1 MTRDDYYTLIN
12 AALVD
17 HNWAAIPSALVAVA
31 LNSEVLDED
40 YELVLRCTHTPATE
54 VRAVALICIAHLA
67 RIHRRLPDDRAV
79 AIIKAALADPDPI
92 VRGQADTAADDLE
105 MFAPELGQH
114 IRGVLLPNFLLWTPI
129 TWTRRGPCLWTAQV
143 LDQLCEL
150 RRNDDPERPYSV
162 SIGLEATELDALPTG
177 WIIDLD

>member
-1 MTRDDYYTLIN
+1 
-12 AALVD
+12 
-17 HNWAAIPSALVAVA
+17 
-31 LNSEVLDED
+31 
-40 YELVLRCTHTPATE
+40 
-54 VRAVALICIAHLA
+54 
-67 RIHRRLPDDRAV
+67 
-79 AIIKAALADPDPI
+79 
-92 VRGQADTAADDLE
+92 
-105 MFAPELGQH
+105 MFAPELGQR
-114 IRGVLLPNFLLWTPI
+114 IRGVLLPNFLLWTPV